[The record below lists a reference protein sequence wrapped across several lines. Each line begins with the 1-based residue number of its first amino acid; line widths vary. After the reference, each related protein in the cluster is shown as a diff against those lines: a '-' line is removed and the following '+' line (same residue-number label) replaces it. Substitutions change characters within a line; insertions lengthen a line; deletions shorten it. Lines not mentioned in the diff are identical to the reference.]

1 MNYQAMLITLLSG
14 LSFFIGYFITKF
26 IKNEKKLIVFSVGF
40 SFSIIIGLILFDLLP
55 ECLELFNN
63 KILMILSILGGIFLL
78 KLLDLFLP
86 NHSHSKKKSHMEH
99 IGVISAIALF
109 LHNLIEG
116 TAIYSTTITDIKL
129 GIFMMIAVSFHNIPM
144 GIQISS
150 LVHDKK
156 EKTILVSL
164 LSLSSI
170 VGVLILN
177 IFNIEFSN
185 LLIGILMSVSL
196 GMLIYISLFE
206 LLCEVKE
213 HIKSKELIYG
223 LILGIIFIIL
233 GFFLH

>member
-1 MNYQAMLITLLSG
+1 MNYQELLITLFSG

-26 IKNEKKLIVFSVGF
+26 INNEKKLIVFSVGF
-40 SFSIIIGLILFDLLP
+40 SFSIIIGLVLFDLLP
-55 ECLELFNN
+55 ECLELFDN
-63 KILMILSILGGIFLL
+63 KLIMILCILGGIVLL

-99 IGVISAIALF
+99 IGLISAIALF
-109 LHNLIEG
+109 LHNIIEG
-116 TAIYSTTITDIKL
+116 TAIYSTAITDIRL

-156 EKTILVSL
+156 EKIILLSL
-164 LSLSSI
+164 LSISSI
-170 VGVLILN
+170 IGVLILN

-185 LLIGILMSVSL
+185 LLIGILMSISL

-213 HIKSKELIYG
+213 HIKDKELICG
-223 LILGIIFIIL
+223 LIFGIIIIAL